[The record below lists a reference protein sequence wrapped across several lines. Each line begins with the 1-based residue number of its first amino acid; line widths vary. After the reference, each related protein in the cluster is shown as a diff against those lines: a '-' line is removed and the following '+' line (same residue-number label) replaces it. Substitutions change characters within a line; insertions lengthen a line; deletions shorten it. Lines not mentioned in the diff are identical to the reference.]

1 MREHIIKK
9 NLLILKKQYYEK
21 HIMLNNEF
29 NSNFEREMA
38 NDDEYDE
45 QMLQN
50 IKEFVQQSVKK
61 H

>member
-1 MREHIIKK
+1 
-9 NLLILKKQYYEK
+9 
-21 HIMLNNEF
+21 MLNNEF
-29 NSNFEREMA
+29 NSNFEQEMA